1 MERVLFVVQDQHLPG
16 RLVVDHETRPD
27 GKHRRHDVIAQNLFG
42 FRLAIVDDV
51 SSLGPASF
59 VLCPAPGV
67 DVLLDRFL
75 QLLHKHHVSAA
86 QAPQSR
92 ALMRSQ
98 WRHFACDD
106 VNVAYLSHVVSDDD
120 TVVNTD
126 SCVYFLFFVSCF

>member
-1 MERVLFVVQDQHLPG
+1 MDRVLFVVQNQHLPG

-27 GKHRRHDVIAQNLFG
+27 GEHRRHDVIVQNLFA

-67 DVLLDRFL
+67 DVLLDRLL
-75 QLLHKHHVSAA
+75 QLLHKHHVTSA
-86 QAPQSR
+86 QAPHSR
-92 ALMRSQ
+92 ALMLSQ

-106 VNVAYLSHVVSDDD
+106 VNVAYLGHVVSDDN

-126 SCVYFLFFVSCF
+126 SCVYFLFFVSSF